1 MAEALASVAR
11 VDGLG
16 MITIRADLAR
26 AGDAIAEAAG
36 LAIPE
41 TTRITTDG
49 ARSLAWMSPDEL
61 LLILPAADTADT
73 AEALT
78 ALTDALLGEHA
89 LLADVS
95 DLRAV
100 FEVTGPKA
108 QQVLQKLSPVDF
120 ADFPK
125 DGFRRTRAA
134 QVAVAFWRQG
144 RGFRVIGMR
153 STADYLGLILENA
166 ALAGSDLDPR

>member
-1 MAEALASVAR
+1 MAEALATIAPVT
-11 VDGLG
+11 GLG
-16 MITIRADLAR
+16 MITLRADMSR

-41 TTRITTDG
+41 PTRIVTDG
-49 ARSLAWMSPDEL
+49 NRSLGWMSPDEL
-61 LLILPAADTADT
+61 LLILPASET

-78 ALTDALLGEHA
+78 ALTDALSGEHA
-89 LLADVS
+89 LVADVS

-100 FEVTGPKA
+100 FDVSGPKA

-120 ADFPK
+120 AAFPK

-144 RGFRVIGMR
+144 KGFRVIGMR
-153 STADYLGLILENA
+153 STADYLRLILENA
-166 ALAGSDLDPR
+166 TIPGSDLEPR